1 MKPWIKRTLAALL
14 GVSLLA
20 GGLAAWG
27 HHHYGARWGQIS
39 AEDTARWRAKLID
52 RAGRELQ
59 LDDAQK
65 ERLGLLFDRL
75 DEQRRALAGTGADP
89 RAALQQL
96 VAGERFDRE
105 RAAALVGEKTEA
117 VRLKSPGVIAAAA
130 DFYDALNPE
139 QQAKLRD
146 FLARRHGRR
155 G

>member
-1 MKPWIKRTLAALL
+1 MKPWIKRTLAALF

-27 HHHYGARWGQIS
+27 HHHHGARWGQIS
-39 AEDTARWRAKLID
+39 AEDAARWRARLID

-65 ERLGLLFDRL
+65 ERLGQLFDRV
-75 DEQRRALAGTGADP
+75 DEQRRALAGSGADP

-96 VAGERFDRE
+96 VVGDKFDRE

-117 VRLKSPGVIAAAA
+117 VRLKSPEVIAAAA

-139 QQAKLRD
+139 QQAKVRD
-146 FLARRHGRR
+146 FLARRHGGR